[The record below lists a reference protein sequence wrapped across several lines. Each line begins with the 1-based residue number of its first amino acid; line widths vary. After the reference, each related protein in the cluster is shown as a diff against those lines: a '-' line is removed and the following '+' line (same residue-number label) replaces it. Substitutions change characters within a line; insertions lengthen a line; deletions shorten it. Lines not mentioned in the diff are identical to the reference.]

1 MDMIAFIHERMQ
13 GLFPSLLGVRLLEA
27 SKDGV
32 KAVIEVRPDLCTSG
46 EVLHGG
52 AIMAFADTLG
62 AVATVMNLPEGGGT
76 TTIESKTNFFR
87 PAPVGSQVT
96 GECTPL
102 HKGRKTMTWQTKLLN
117 EEGKTVAVVTQ
128 TQFVFE
134 PKG

>member
-87 PAPVGSQVT
+87 PAPVGSQIT
-96 GECTPL
+96 GECTAL
-102 HKGRKTMTWQTKLLN
+102 HKGRKTMTWQTKLSN
-117 EEGKTVAVVTQ
+117 EEGKTVAIVTQ